1 MLIME
6 TEAKIRR
13 MFHVQKITIAEI
25 VHTTG
30 LSRNTVRRVIR
41 AEKSGRN
48 YQRSTQPL
56 PVLNIFKETLVSWL
70 NNDHKL
76 LKKERRSAMKYY
88 TQLKESGYSGS
99 YDSVQRFVKAWR
111 CTSRESL
118 KAYIPQYFHPG
129 EAYQFD
135 WSEETVALAGVVQ
148 KIKVAQ
154 FRLSYS
160 RKFFLVAYARET
172 QEMLFDAHNLAFKF
186 FGGLTLRG
194 IYDNMKTAV
203 DSVYK
208 GKERTFNRRF
218 LALMDHYL
226 IEPTACNPAAGW
238 EKGQIENQVDNVRDW
253 VFKPR
258 LKYETLSLLNE
269 HLQQQCQLLA
279 EKRHHPEQQG
289 LTVEAVFQE
298 ERAHFRELNQPF
310 DGYKEVSTLAHST
323 CLIHFD
329 RNRYSVDCAYANQIV
344 TLRVYA
350 LTIEVFAGSESIG
363 SHQRTFGRN
372 KTLFNPWHYLPLLER
387 KPGALRN
394 GAPFKDWQ
402 LPPAIL
408 KVKSILMKRRGGDRE
423 CVEVLLAMSEH
434 GIEAVSVSCELA
446 ITEHVVSRD
455 YILNALHRLRPTAHP
470 QATTT
475 PAGLILKEEPTS
487 NCHKYN
493 LLLTGANHAIH

>member
-1 MLIME
+1 
-6 TEAKIRR
+6 
-13 MFHVQKITIAEI
+13 MFYVQKSTIAEI
-25 VHTTG
+25 VRTTG

-41 AEKSGRN
+41 AEKSGKN
-48 YQRSTQPL
+48 YQRVTQPL
-56 PVLNIFKETLVSWL
+56 PALGIFKETLESWL
-70 NNDHKL
+70 NIDRKL
-76 LKKERRSAMKYY
+76 SRKERRSAMKYY

-111 CTSRESL
+111 CQSKESL
-118 KAYIPQYFHPG
+118 NAYIPQSFQPG

-135 WSEETVALAGVVQ
+135 WSEEIVELAGALQ
-148 KIKVAQ
+148 KVKVAQ

-160 RKFFLVAYARET
+160 RKFFLVAYIRET
-172 QEMLFDAHNLAFKF
+172 QEMLFDAHNVAFKF

-203 DSVYK
+203 DGVFK

-258 LKYETLSLLNE
+258 LKFNTLEELNAYLL
-269 HLQQQCQLLA
+269 QQCQLLA
-279 EKRHHPEQQG
+279 EQRHHPTQQEHKI
-289 LTVEAVFQE
+289 EAVFQE
-298 ERAHFRELNQPF
+298 EISYFRALNQPF
-310 DGYKEVSTLAHST
+310 DGYKEISTLAHST

-344 TLRVYA
+344 TLKAYA
-350 LTIEVFAGSESIG
+350 VTIEVFAGNTHIA
-363 SHQRTFGRN
+363 SHKRVFGRN
-372 KTLFNPWHYLPLLER
+372 KTIFNPWHYLPLLER

-394 GAPFKDWQ
+394 GAPFKDWP
-402 LPPAIL
+402 LPAAIL
-408 KVKSILMKRRGGDRE
+408 QVKDTLMQRKGGDRE
-423 CVEVLLAMSEH
+423 CVGVLLAMSEH
-434 GIEAVSVSCELA
+434 GIEAVSVACELA
-446 ITEHVVSRD
+446 ITDKAINRD
-455 YILNALHRLRPTAHP
+455 YIINALHRLRLTTQP
-470 QATTT
+470 QATAA
-475 PAGLILKEEPTS
+475 PATLTLKEEPTS

-493 LLLTGANHAIH
+493 SLLTGVSHVIH